1 MPTIPVLSAQEI
13 VEVFQRVGWNVART
27 GNHIVL
33 VKPGHSASLSVPNHR
48 EVARGTLR
56 TLIRISGLTLNQFLE
71 LRC

>member
-13 VEVFQRVGWNVART
+13 VVFQSVGWTVARA

-33 VKPGHSASLSVPNHR
+33 VKRGHSASLSVPNHR

-56 TLIRISGLTLNQFLE
+56 TLIRISGLTLDQFLE
-71 LRC
+71 SL